1 MGDAQSSRTCSLAP
15 DSPPIFQKTDGA
27 YSSLNSSLSSVKL
40 EHQARHY
47 AANSESDTSIIT
59 LPEGFEVIYVLGSG
73 VCRSLRAPDYSE
85 SGRPSQYGRSREIDE
100 KAAVLGVIYKRKGG
114 SEQRGGIGGDDCT
127 TLFLCCLRA
136 SG

>member
-73 VCRSLRAPDYSE
+73 VCRSLRALTTVRVVVPPNTVD
-85 SGRPSQYGRSREIDE
+85 
-100 KAAVLGVIYKRKGG
+100 LGKLTKK
-114 SEQRGGIGGDDCT
+114 QRY
-127 TLFLCCLRA
+127 
-136 SG
+136 